1 MVQGLA
7 TRKSEASPSRKRTHA
22 VATAS
27 DLGSTIPKVPFVSV
41 GPPVAVVPAAAAATA
56 PLSVGPPLANV
67 TAGPPL
73 ANTVS
78 APTMGPPIALV
89 AAAGPP
95 LAAFATVP
103 TLTGPPLL
111 SGSGGPPVSLATAG
125 PPSAALAA
133 LGNQSVTSFTPF
145 LTQRGTLTVAVP
157 PAQPTPPA
165 AAAIAPPTGINM
177 FAELQAKLAGPSAK
191 AMLRAT
197 AGEPLRKRAATT
209 AAVAAPGSPGNQ
221 SVMSALKKTLLG
233 RRQKVAASPSPR
245 PTKLVPRSTRRKPN
259 AENVAPDVATKIPQ
273 IKGLAV
279 HLAHMDA
286 KREQPNTGLHND
298 DEWA

>member
-1 MVQGLA
+1 
-7 TRKSEASPSRKRTHA
+7 
-22 VATAS
+22 
-27 DLGSTIPKVPFVSV
+27 
-41 GPPVAVVPAAAAATA
+41 
-56 PLSVGPPLANV
+56 
-67 TAGPPL
+67 
-73 ANTVS
+73 
-78 APTMGPPIALV
+78 
-89 AAAGPP
+89 
-95 LAAFATVP
+95 
-103 TLTGPPLL
+103 
-111 SGSGGPPVSLATAG
+111 
-125 PPSAALAA
+125 
-133 LGNQSVTSFTPF
+133 
-145 LTQRGTLTVAVP
+145 
-157 PAQPTPPA
+157 
-165 AAAIAPPTGINM
+165 M

-298 DEWA
+298 DEWAWIGKQTVIGKHASVCLMKECKVFAIMNMDVVQLYLHFFDFCSASSCLNTAQLWVFF